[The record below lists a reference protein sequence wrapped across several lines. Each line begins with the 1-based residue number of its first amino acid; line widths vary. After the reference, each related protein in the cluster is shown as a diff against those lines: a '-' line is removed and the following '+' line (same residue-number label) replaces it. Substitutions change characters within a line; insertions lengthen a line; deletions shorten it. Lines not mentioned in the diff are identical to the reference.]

1 MKRTAGFTLVEM
13 MVAMVVFTGVMAGA
27 LSFLRAQSRGFRRG
41 DQEMA
46 TMLNLSYGADHLH
59 AQLRTAGSNVAFRQ
73 PLVVYASANAFA
85 FNADYASNDA
95 ADISAVYI
103 DPDAS
108 AAETVALELADQITI
123 PGSAPAFLYPLQSYT
138 AGAGINSSAET
149 ITLFFQADAE
159 TPRAD
164 DFVLLR
170 QVNGVPPEPLVRN
183 VLPDGANQ
191 PFFRYLKLRTPGGGV
206 APTVVP
212 VLAADLPY
220 RHTIAGHGSTA
231 DVGAPAASI
240 DSLRAVQVNFII
252 TNGQLAGLERTQRI
266 ALTIPLPNMGLRELK
281 ICGSAPVLGQPLVA
295 AFAVVAGVNQ
305 VTLTWNRAFD
315 ENLGERDVV
324 RYVLWRRDVTD
335 PDWADPLTSIPALG
349 TANYTHVDAD
359 LIPGTT
365 YEYRLAA
372 QDCTPRLSA
381 VATSNQVVVP

>member
-1 MKRTAGFTLVEM
+1 MKRTAGFTLVEL
-13 MVAMVVFTGVMAGA
+13 MVAMVVFTLVMGGA

-59 AQLRTAGSNVAFRQ
+59 AQLRTAGANVVFRQ
-73 PLVVYASANAFA
+73 PLVVYASANAFS
-85 FNADYASNDA
+85 FNADYASNDV
-95 ADISAVYI
+95 ADISAVYV

-123 PGSAPAFLYPLQSYT
+123 PTSAPAVLYPLQNYT
-138 AGAGINSSAET
+138 AGAAINSPAET

-170 QVNGVPPEPLVRN
+170 QVNGQPPEPLVRN
-183 VLPDGANQ
+183 VLRDGANQ
-191 PFFRYLKLRTPGGGV
+191 PFFRYLKVRTPAGV
-206 APTVVP
+206 APTIVP
-212 VLAADLPY
+212 VAAADLPY
-220 RHTIAGHGSTA
+220 SHPIAGHGSTA
-231 DVGAPAASI
+231 DVGFPTASI
-240 DSLRAVQVNFII
+240 DSLRAVQVGFLV
-252 TNGQLAGLERTQRI
+252 TNGQLGALERTQRI
-266 ALTIPLPNMGLRELK
+266 GLTIPLPNMGLRELK
-281 ICGSAPVLGQPLVA
+281 ICGGTPVLGQPLVA
-295 AFAVVAGVNQ
+295 VFAVVAGVNE

-315 ENLGERDVV
+315 ENLGEKDVV
-324 RYVLWRRDVTD
+324 RYVLWRRDVAD
-335 PDWADPLTSIPALG
+335 PDWADPLASVAATGA
-349 TANYTHVDAD
+349 AAYAHVDAD
-359 LIPGTT
+359 LVSGTT

>member
-1 MKRTAGFTLVEM
+1 MRRTSGFTLIEM
-13 MVAMVVFTGVMAGA
+13 MVAMVVFSAVMAGA
-27 LSFLRAQSRGFRRG
+27 LSFLRAQTRGFRKG

-59 AQLRTAGSNVAFRQ
+59 AQLRTAGANVAFRQ
-73 PLVVYASANAFA
+73 PLVVYASANAFS

-95 ADISAVYI
+95 ADISAVYV

-108 AAETVALELADQITI
+108 AAETVALEVADQITI
-123 PGSAPAFLYPLQSYT
+123 PTSAPAFLYPTQNYT
-138 AGAGINSSAET
+138 AGAGINSPAET

-170 QVNGVPPEPLVRN
+170 QVNGQPPEPLVRN
-183 VLPDGANQ
+183 VLSDAGQ
-191 PFFRYLKLRTPGGGV
+191 PFFRYLKVRTPAG
-206 APTVVP
+206 VVP
-212 VLAADLPY
+212 TIVAVAAADLPY
-220 RHTIAGHGSTA
+220 SHGIAGHGSTA
-231 DVGAPAASI
+231 DVGSPTASI
-240 DSLRAVQVNFII
+240 DSLRAVQVGFLV
-252 TNGQLAGLERTQRI
+252 TNGLVGALERTQRI
-266 ALTIPLPNMGLRELK
+266 GLTIPLPNMGLRELK
-281 ICGSAPVLGQPLVA
+281 ICGGAPLLGQPLVA
-295 AFAVVAGVNQ
+295 VFAVVAGINQ

-315 ENLGERDVV
+315 ENLGEKDVV

-335 PDWADPLTSIPALG
+335 PDWADPLASVAATGA
-349 TANYTHVDAD
+349 ANYTHVDAE
-359 LIPGTT
+359 LVPGTT